1 MAKEHRDQYDQQL
14 EGEIPEFQEHEHE
27 RHGQLDISATV
38 TAVSIHGW
46 KQVLGIIAVA
56 VIVIGGWELGVRLF
70 KVPEFVF
77 PTPSAIARA
86 LVLSMPTVYEHF
98 FITLGELA
106 AGYAIGATI
115 GLFLAAV
122 LIQVPF
128 IEKIITPYILLL
140 VTTPTIALVPLLML
154 RMGFTVWPR
163 IIAVALAVGPMVMIN
178 SVTGFRRTDL
188 AKIALAKSYGA
199 TTFQIFRKIRFPLAL
214 PMINVGLLVGGI
226 FGLITA
232 VASDMIGGKMGLG
245 NKIAY
250 YSSLARMANFF
261 AVILLVSVIGIS
273 IWIIMAAVG
282 RRWASWEE

>member
-1 MAKEHRDQYDQQL
+1 MAKEHVDQYEKQL
-14 EGEIPEFQEHEHE
+14 QEAVPSFEEHAPE
-27 RHGQLDISATV
+27 RHGQLDISATLS
-38 TAVSIHGW
+38 AVSIHGW
-46 KQVLGIIAVA
+46 KQVVGIVAVA
-56 VIVIGGWELGVRLF
+56 LVVIGGWELGVRLF

-77 PTPSAIARA
+77 PTPSAILRA
-86 LVLSMPTVYEHF
+86 LVLSMPTLYPHF

-106 AGYAIGATI
+106 AGYVIGAGL
-115 GLFLAAV
+115 GLFMAAV
-122 LIQVPF
+122 LTQAPF
-128 IEKIITPYILLL
+128 LEKIITPYILLL

-154 RMGFTVWPR
+154 RMGFTIWPR
-163 IIAVALAVGPMVMIN
+163 IIAVALAAGPMVMIN

-199 TTFQIFRKIRFPLAL
+199 TTFQIFSKIRFPLAL

-245 NKIAY
+245 NRIAY

-261 AVILLVSVIGIS
+261 AVILLVSAIGIS

-282 RRWASWEE
+282 KRWASWEE